1 MYIKDMGEMVSLCTI
16 QGSILICAY
25 FVIGDVIMAKKP
37 TSVANPFEG
46 DVFQAVV
53 DQVINPDGSIVPVQY
68 LPSPDQVYSLSA
80 EEYADMVD
88 LAEDW
93 YEGDKKYGEGKSMR
107 AGVAKGIKRVL
118 GELPSYA
125 KYRAFQACFI
135 QQMLSTGRTLNET
148 SGEQM
153 WLELIGMVKDTCKPF
168 AVPKS
173 PAKSATRMASK
184 RDKAKKSI
192 EGLATEQLESA
203 LADWKD
209 QDNFAM
215 ANLAKVELK
224 KREKKALDSN
234 PVYLK
239 AIEELK
245 DKRDSIIADIR
256 KIKQLGDLEQIEAL
270 IMPFVPK
277 SA

>member
-1 MYIKDMGEMVSLCTI
+1 
-16 QGSILICAY
+16 
-25 FVIGDVIMAKKP
+25 MAKKP
-37 TSVANPFEG
+37 TSVVNPFKG

-53 DQVINPDGSIVPVQY
+53 DQVVNPDGSVVPVQY

-80 EEYADMVD
+80 DEYADMVD

-93 YEGDKKYGEGKSMR
+93 FEGDKKYGEGKSMR
-107 AGVAKGIKRVL
+107 ASVAKGIKRVL
-118 GELPSYA
+118 GELPTYA
-125 KYRAFQACFI
+125 KYMAFRACFT
-135 QQMLSTGRTLNET
+135 QHMLSTGRTLNDT
-148 SGEQM
+148 SADQM

-184 RDKAKKSI
+184 RDQAKKSI
-192 EGLATEQLESA
+192 EKMSDEVLESA
-203 LADWKD
+203 MADWKD
-209 QDNFAM
+209 QDNFGM

-234 PVYLK
+234 PTYLK

-245 DKRDSIIADIR
+245 AKRDSIIADIR
-256 KIKQLGDLEQIEAL
+256 KIKQMGDLEEIEAL